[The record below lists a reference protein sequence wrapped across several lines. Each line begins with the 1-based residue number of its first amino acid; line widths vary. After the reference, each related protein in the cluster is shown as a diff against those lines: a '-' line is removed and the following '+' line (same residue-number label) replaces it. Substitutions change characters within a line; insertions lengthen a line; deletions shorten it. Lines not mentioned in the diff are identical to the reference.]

1 MHVYTLQLLL
11 CGSEQIFFNICVTFH
26 FFIIWTVETLNGAK
40 YKLQRDSKLQI
51 RPLMRVLT
59 HSSC

>member
-11 CGSEQIFFNICVTFH
+11 CGSEQIYFNICVTFN

-40 YKLQRDSKLQI
+40 
-51 RPLMRVLT
+51 
-59 HSSC
+59 